1 MGVPAFYRWLSQR
14 YPKIIKPCIEE
25 GTVDFNGVQVPTQYS
40 SPNKNGE
47 LDNLYLDMNGIVHPC
62 THPEGRA
69 PPATEQE
76 MMVEVFRYTER
87 VLMIARPRKVLMI
100 ALDGVAPRAKMNQ
113 QRSRRFRSAQDAK
126 LAEEERQRQ
135 LAEAEARGE
144 TIDAAIK
151 GKKAW
156 DTNVITPGTPF
167 MDYLAEAL
175 RYWVAYKLNTDPGWK
190 DVNVI
195 ISDASVPGEG
205 EHKIMKFIRSQRC
218 DPTHDPNTSHCIYGL
233 DADLIFLGLATHEP
247 HFRILREDVFAQ
259 GRGGRKSSGPKPF
272 LWLDVGILRQY
283 LEIELDIP
291 GTSFSFDL
299 ERAIDDWV
307 FMAFFCG
314 NDFLP
319 HLPSLDVRENGIDA
333 LLRSWRQVL
342 PRTKDYITCDGDV
355 DLGRAQVLL
364 RGVAAQEDTI
374 FRQRRDQEA
383 RREANYQRNRNP
395 SAKRQ
400 RTGPELGH
408 TSTKGAETAPANPL
422 DSMPLFTPKGESVGA
437 VHMSNHDIALQIKRK
452 RSVVEQT
459 AGENESGEVKIE
471 VKDEPV
477 EEAQDEDEDD
487 ADPTLD
493 RVRLGEAGY
502 HERYYRSKFNVS
514 GSDKQFIFEIVQKY
528 VEGICWVL
536 KYYYQG
542 CPSWQW
548 YYPYHYAPF
557 AQDMVNL
564 EDVKIEFN
572 EGCPFRPYEQL
583 MSVLPAASSHTLPE
597 VFRPLMSD
605 EDSPIIDFYP
615 LEFPIDMNGKK
626 MAWQGVALLP
636 FIDETR
642 LLTAVRAKY
651 PELSESEIWRNG
663 QREAVLLVA
672 PDNPNRPKLAS
683 LYSSSG
689 PRVWEFKE
697 SDGNGLA
704 GTAAKL
710 ESWNLDSALPSP
722 VSSLVGGEYPDLDLD
737 RSVLVEYSL
746 PLLQTH
752 KSMLLQGFQENP
764 LVLSNE
770 DKEAILA
777 RRRRADRWDDR
788 PVRMQRVDDTS
799 EPRPLRQGGYRA
811 YLQFDGNFAQ
821 QDAWHAHSYGANGQ
835 YKYSNF
841 SSGYTGGNQYNAGYS
856 STRQWQGYQGYQ
868 GYQGRR

>member
-1 MGVPAFYRWLSQR
+1 M
-14 YPKIIKPCIEE
+14 E
-25 GTVDFNGVQVPTQYS
+25 VDGVQVPPQYS

-62 THPEGRA
+62 THPEGK
-69 PPATEQE
+69 PPPETEQE

-126 LAEEERQRQ
+126 LAEDERQRQ
-135 LAEAEARGE
+135 LVEAEGRGE

-167 MDYLAEAL
+167 MDYLADSL
-175 RYWVAYKLNTDPGWK
+175 RYWVAYKLNTDPGWRGL
-190 DVNVI
+190 NVI

-218 DPTHDPNTSHCIYGL
+218 DPTHDPNTRHCIYGL

-259 GRGGRKSSGPKPF
+259 GRGKKSSAKKPY
-272 LWLDVGILRQY
+272 LWLDVEILRQY
-283 LEIELDIP
+283 LEIELNIP
-291 GTSFSFDL
+291 GTSFPFDL

-333 LLRSWRQVL
+333 LLRSWRQAL
-342 PRTKDYITCDGDV
+342 PRTQNYITCDGDV
-355 DLGRAQVLL
+355 DLRRAQVLL

-374 FRQRRDQEA
+374 FRHRKEQDA
-383 RREANYQRNRNP
+383 RREANLNRNKQ
-395 SAKRQ
+395 SSTKRQ
-400 RTGPELGH
+400 RTGTELGR
-408 TSTKGAETAPANPL
+408 TSTKGSETAPAKPL
-422 DSMPLFTPKGESVGA
+422 DSMPLFTPKGESVGP
-437 VHMSNHDIALQIKRK
+437 VHMSNHDIAVQIKRK
-452 RSVVEQT
+452 RSVAEEHE
-459 AGENESGEVKIE
+459 GNETVGEVK
-471 VKDEPV
+471 
-477 EEAQDEDEDD
+477 EEDAAGDNKAEEEEEEDD
-487 ADPTLD
+487 PSMDT
-493 RVRLGEAGY
+493 VRLGEAGY
-502 HERYYRSKFNVS
+502 HERYYRAKFGVS
-514 GSDKQFIFEIVQKY
+514 GSDKQFIGEMVQKY
-528 VEGICWVL
+528 IEGICWVL

-564 EDVKIEFN
+564 DDIVVKFN
-572 EGCPFRPYEQL
+572 EGKPFKPYEQL

-615 LEFPIDMNGKK
+615 VEFPIDMNGKK
-626 MAWQGVALLP
+626 MAWQGIALLP
-636 FIDETR
+636 FIDEER

-651 PELSESEIWRNG
+651 PDLDEKEIWRNG
-663 QREAVLLVA
+663 QREAVLLVS
-672 PDNPNRPKLAS
+672 PDSAARPQLAS
-683 LYSSSG
+683 LYSADSPG
-689 PRVWEFKE
+689 TCEFNE
-697 SDGNGLA
+697 IDGHGLA
-704 GTAAKL
+704 GSASRLDSWKL
-710 ESWNLDSALPSP
+710 ESGLVSP
-722 VSSLVGGEYPDLDLD
+722 VSSLVGDEYPDLNVDH
-737 RSVLVEYSL
+737 SVLVEYSL
-746 PLLQTH
+746 PSLQAH
-752 KSMLLQGFQENP
+752 KSMLLQGFKEQN
-764 LVLSNE
+764 LVLSYD

-777 RRRRADRWDDR
+777 KRRRADRWDDR
-788 PVRMQRVDDTS
+788 PVRMPRSDDTS
-799 EPRPLRQGGYRA
+799 EPRPYRRGGYRA
-811 YLQFDGNFAQ
+811 FLAFEEERAKEESWY
-821 QDAWHAHSYGANGQ
+821 AHSYSQNNG
-835 YKYSNF
+835 YNYGGF
-841 SSGYTGGNQYNAGYS
+841 GSGNMGGYAGGNQYNGNGNYAGA
-856 STRQWQGYQGYQ
+856 QHWQGYQGYQ
-868 GYQGRR
+868 GWK